1 MNEKYLNLLREN
13 YPSRTH
19 LVDELI
25 GLNAKLYLPKGTEY
39 FFSDL
44 HGEAK
49 AFIHLLRSAAGNIR
63 DKTRQYFGDT
73 LIKKDQDDLASLIY
87 NPEMELVRL
96 KEENIIDDDWY
107 TINIHRLVN
116 LFRFVST
123 KYPKDTVK
131 EKFPTNY
138 KEIIDELLYTN
149 DSEFNKK
156 LYYEK
161 IIENIIRYKAADDF
175 IIVLSS
181 LIQRISVDS
190 LHIVGDIYDR
200 GPEPHVIMD
209 ELISFP
215 NVDIQWGNHD
225 LAWMG
230 AVSGNKALIA
240 ACLCNAFSYN
250 NFDFIEEGYGI
261 NLRPLYEFSMKTY
274 RDDPCE
280 RFMPKIFEEN
290 IYDKVN
296 KDVAAKMFK
305 AMSIIRFKLDSLLLE
320 RNPDFNMDDRN
331 SLKHIDFNNMT
342 YKNAKLLDTN
352 FPTIDPK
359 DPSKLSYE
367 EEFIINTLQKEF
379 SKNLLLNKHI
389 KFMYTNGAMYKKSN
403 GSLLFH
409 GCIPMDED
417 GNFQEVK
424 IKGKSY
430 KGRAMLDIFDKLA
443 RDAYFSKNPKEKE
456 FAQDVC
462 WYLVCGKKSPIFGK
476 SQYSYFENL
485 LVDDKS
491 LKYEK
496 MNPYYDLNKKE
507 EICDKI
513 LDEFDLKCERRRI
526 INGHVPVKVKEGKK
540 PVRANGKLYVIDGGI
555 SKPYQKKTGIAG
567 YTLMYNS
574 HHIALAEHLSYTNI
588 RDNMGSYTP
597 KIYETEKLIPRMLIK
612 DTDEGE
618 TIRTRIEVLKE
629 TLNLIDNGKNIS
641 NK

>member
-1 MNEKYLNLLREN
+1 MKEKYLNLLKEN
-13 YPSRTH
+13 YPTRTH
-19 LVDELI
+19 LVDEII
-25 GLNAKLYLPKGTEY
+25 GLKAKLYLPKGTEY

-63 DKTRQYFGDT
+63 DKTSQYFGDT
-73 LIKKDQDDLASLIY
+73 LVKKDQDNLANLIY
-87 NPEMELVRL
+87 NPERELTRL
-96 KEENIIDDDWY
+96 KEENLIDDDWY

-131 EKFPTNY
+131 NKFPTNY

-161 IIENIIRYKAADDF
+161 IIENIIRYRAADDF

-181 LIQRISVDS
+181 LIQRVSVDS

-209 ELISFP
+209 ELLTFP

-225 LAWMG
+225 IAWMG
-230 AVSGNKALIA
+230 ACSGNKALVA
-240 ACLCNAFSYN
+240 ACLCNAISYN
-250 NFDFIEEGYGI
+250 NFDFVEEGYGI

-280 RFMPKIFEEN
+280 RFMPRIYEEN

-296 KDVAAKMFK
+296 KDVAAKMYK
-305 AMSIIRFKLDSLLLE
+305 AMSVIRFKLDGKLLE
-320 RNPDFNMDDRN
+320 RNPEFHMDDRN
-331 SLKHIDFNNMT
+331 FLRHIDFSNMT
-342 YKNAKLLDTN
+342 YKGVELLDKN
-352 FPTIDPK
+352 FPTIDKKAPL
-359 DPSKLSYE
+359 KLTLE
-367 EEFIINTLQKEF
+367 EEFIIDILQKEF
-379 SKNLLLNKHI
+379 SKNILLNEHI
-389 KFMYTNGAMYKKSN
+389 KFMYTNGSMYKISN

-409 GCIPMDED
+409 GCIPLNSD
-417 GNFQEVK
+417 GSFQEIK
-424 IKGKSY
+424 IKGKAY
-430 KGRAMLDIFDKLA
+430 KGRKLMDLFDKLA
-443 RDAYFSKNPKEKE
+443 RDAYFLPESEEKQY
-456 FAQDVC
+456 AKDVV
-462 WYLVCGKKSPIFGK
+462 WYLVCGKKSPLFGK

-485 LVDDKS
+485 LVDDKD
-491 LKYEK
+491 LRKEE

-507 EICDKI
+507 EICDMI
-513 LDEFDLKCERRRI
+513 LDEFDLKDERRRI
-526 INGHVPVKVKEGKK
+526 INGHVPVRVKEGKK

-574 HHIALAEHLSYTNI
+574 HHIALAEHVSYSNI

-612 DTDEGE
+612 DTDEGQK
-618 TIRTRIEVLKE
+618 IRDRILVLEELLEVF
-629 TLNLIDNGKNIS
+629 DRGKNLG
-641 NK
+641 K